1 MQKWQGR
8 VASCQLQLQVARC
21 PLQVGHLPRAA
32 SNREKERKKNKHTAE
47 FMQNWPWGQNKQTVE
62 KPAKAAAQNK
72 CGAF

>member
-8 VASCQLQLQVARC
+8 VASCQLQLQVVRC
-21 PLQVGHLPRAA
+21 KLVIYLVLQATVKK
-32 SNREKERKKNKHTAE
+32 KEKNKHTAE

>member
-8 VASCQLQLQVARC
+8 VASCQLQLQVGR
-21 PLQVGHLPRAA
+21 LPRAA